1 MFTNNF
7 ILANYSSIAQK
18 SLRFEKKTLDL
29 FFLTLDVYMQK
40 S

>member
-18 SLRFEKKTLDL
+18 SLRFEKKRLDL

>member
-1 MFTNNF
+1 MVTNNF
-7 ILANYSSIAQK
+7 ILSNYSSMIQK
-18 SLRFEKKTLDL
+18 SLRFKKKRLDL